1 MRVAALAVSVVLVGA
16 PANAQ
21 VSTDGSVGAAQDFGA
36 GNATIPASFGTAA
49 GGNLFHSFSQFNVNS
64 GATVT
69 FTGPGDFTNVVSRV
83 TGGSASAINGTLR
96 SEIGSQGFYLF
107 NPAGVLF
114 GQNASIDVP
123 AAFHVSDAG
132 AIFLND
138 GGHFSAASPGTDV
151 LASAAPAAFGF
162 LTAGSGGI
170 TFQNA
175 QVVNDGAMS
184 VSAAGGIVARNSLLL
199 TDGADLRLQVPAAGS
214 FFLLSDAAPVAVA
227 SAPTIDLD
235 HSQVGALDGR
245 LWIGG
250 SLLFTMTTDLFAE
263 FQQPD
268 QSPDARAGLEIAV
281 NRIDAFDTV
290 FNAVATSMALSFGSA
305 DIIDSSL
312 LNFSDQGDGKSGLTA
327 TGGILYIQGA
337 ASLAS
342 GDGSLA
348 TASASGAPGAV
359 PGAMMIDAAELYLVN
374 TAVGSRVEGQANIG
388 DLDLH
393 GDLFVIHASTVST
406 NSNGN
411 ADAGNTRLSA
421 GSLFI
426 QGGSAV
432 SADTFGSGAGGSI
445 TAESGLTVITNF
457 SSITAVTVGSGPGGT
472 VGFSGDQVYVDNGG
486 YVEVSAYSGASAGA
500 ILADVGYVEITGPN
514 GLYAGSYGGG
524 PGGVIDLSAET
535 LVINTDGRV
544 HIEAH
549 QGSSGGR
556 LAIDAATV
564 LILDG
569 GQIQAAS
576 STGGT
581 AADVNITAGQLAI
594 AGTNTGIQGQANG
607 AGAGSRMTLNV
618 GELVI
623 QDSGQ
628 IAVFAAG
635 SGDGGQLTIEA
646 GTVDLSFGGN
656 IFSGSRG
663 AGASGSVRIG
673 ADRLTIDGF
682 NPFGQGSV
690 VLGNT
695 SASARGSDVVVN
707 ADLIQLIDGGQ
718 INVQAAG
725 AGQAGSAT
733 LNGGTIQLLNGEIA
747 ATADGPGD
755 GGSVTITGDD
765 LIISGPGGRVLANV
779 FGGGRSGLL
788 TFDVATMT
796 VANGGVVEAAGLQTS
811 DGSVGIAI
819 QANSLSVQSG
829 SVIQT
834 NTEGSGKAP
843 GISITVG
850 DLAVSGLGTAIR
862 ADTSGAGD
870 GGSIAIVTETLA
882 VHDHGDISSSTFAAG
897 NGGQVSIVAQAVTL
911 TDDGAI
917 LTFTGPASSGDGGL
931 IHVEADTILVSGILP
946 GGFDSGF
953 SEFVAET
960 QGTGAGGTIELI
972 AGDVSVRDGGR
983 LISTSFASG
992 DAGNIRLTADTVT
1005 IADDFSRIIANGL
1018 GAGRSGLMEIT
1029 AGALNVRDNGIISS
1043 NTAGTA
1049 DARGIRISAASV
1061 ALANGGLIES
1071 VSDADGRAGDIAI
1084 AADTITLS
1092 GNSLLSVEAFSTGHG
1107 GNILLQV
1114 GTLTVSD
1121 GSGIAAASHSS
1132 GDGGSITITRHPTAW
1147 PVEGDTVALTGS
1159 EITSAAFDA
1168 GDAGSV
1174 TIILDGIDLADNA
1187 RIATTAAISG
1197 GGAIGISD
1205 AGFLQLAG
1213 STISSSVFDGT
1224 DNGGNIDIQS
1234 SLIVL
1239 LPGSS
1244 ITANAF
1250 RGNGGAMAIE
1260 TDGLFR
1266 TLQTLI
1272 SASSTFGI
1280 DGTINIAGPQNPE
1293 TATVVGLPSD
1303 FLAANRLLRNP
1314 CLAALL
1320 GRSDLVTGNA
1330 SQGHRL
1336 DAAPAAVFLDA
1347 IPYPSSSN
1355 AAVASERQV
1364 ALGPLAG
1371 SATGGCL

>member
-1 MRVAALAVSVVLVGA
+1 M
-16 PANAQ
+16 
-21 VSTDGSVGAAQDFGA
+21 
-36 GNATIPASFGTAA
+36 
-49 GGNLFHSFSQFNVNS
+49 
-64 GATVT
+64 
-69 FTGPGDFTNVVSRV
+69 
-83 TGGSASAINGTLR
+83 
-96 SEIGSQGFYLF
+96 SE
-107 NPAGVLF
+107 
-114 GQNASIDVP
+114 
-123 AAFHVSDAG
+123 
-132 AIFLND
+132 
-138 GGHFSAASPGTDV
+138 
-151 LASAAPAAFGF
+151 AAPY
-162 LTAGSGGI
+162 
-170 TFQNA
+170 
-175 QVVNDGAMS
+175 
-184 VSAAGGIVARNSLLL
+184 
-199 TDGADLRLQVPAAGS
+199 
-214 FFLLSDAAPVAVA
+214 AVA

-250 SLLFTMTTDLFAE
+250 NLLYTTTTDLFAE

-290 FNAVATSMALSFGSA
+290 LNAVATSMALSVDSA
-305 DIIDSSL
+305 DIVNSSVL
-312 LNFSDQGDGKSGLTA
+312 SYSDQAAGKSGLTA
-327 TGGILYIQGA
+327 VGGVLYIQGSA
-337 ASLAS
+337 GLPS

-359 PGAMMIDAAELYLVN
+359 PGLMAIDAAELYLVN
-374 TAVGSRVEGQANIG
+374 TAVGSRVEGQATIG

-406 NSNGN
+406 NSNGGQ
-411 ADAGNTRLSA
+411 DAGDIRLSA

-426 QGGSAV
+426 QGSSAV
-432 SADTFGSGAGGSI
+432 RADTFGSGAGGSI
-445 TAESGLTVITNF
+445 FADADLTVITNF
-457 SSITAVTVGSGPGGT
+457 SSITAVTVGSGPGGS
-472 VGFSGDQVYVDNGG
+472 VGFSCDQVYVENGG

-549 QGSSGGR
+549 QGSAGGR
-556 LAIDAATV
+556 LTIDAATV

-569 GQIQAAS
+569 GQIQASS
-576 STGGT
+576 STG
-581 AADVNITAGQLAI
+581 AIAPDVTIASGQLAI
-594 AGTNTGIQGQANG
+594 AGSNTGIQGQANG
-607 AGAGSRMTLNV
+607 PGAGSRMSLTV

-623 QDSGQ
+623 QDGRQ

-646 GTVDLSFGGN
+646 GMVDLSFGGN
-656 IFSGSRG
+656 IFYGSRG
-663 AGASGSVRIG
+663 SGASGSVQIDAGRV
-673 ADRLTIDGF
+673 TIDGF
-682 NPFGQGSV
+682 NPFGQGSII
-690 VLGNT
+690 LGNT

-707 ADLIQLIDGGQ
+707 ADLIQLIDGGE

-733 LNGGTIQLLNGEIA
+733 LNGGSIQLLHGEVA
-747 ATADGPGD
+747 ATATGLGD

-765 LIISGPGGRVLANV
+765 LIISGPGGRVLVNV

-796 VANGGVVEAAGLQTS
+796 VTNGGVVEAAGLQTS

-819 QANSLSVQSG
+819 QANSLSVESG

-834 NTEGSGKAP
+834 NTEGSGAAP

-862 ADTSGAGD
+862 ADTAGAGD
-870 GGSIAIVTETLA
+870 GGSIAIVSETLA
-882 VHDHGDISSSTFAAG
+882 VHNHGDISSSTFAAG
-897 NGGQVSIVAQAVTL
+897 NGGQISIAAQAVTL

-917 LTFTGPASSGDGGL
+917 LTFTAPASSGDGGL

-972 AGDVSVRDGGR
+972 AGDISVREGGR
-983 LISTSFASG
+983 LISTSFGSG
-992 DAGNIRLTADTVT
+992 DAGNVRLTADTVT
-1005 IADDFSRIIANGL
+1005 VADSLSRIIANGL
-1018 GAGRSGLMEIT
+1018 GAGRSGLLEIT
-1029 AGALNVRDNGIISS
+1029 AGALDVRDDGIVSS
-1043 NTAGTA
+1043 NTAGPA
-1049 DARGIRISAASV
+1049 DARGIRITASSV
-1061 ALANGGLIES
+1061 MLANNGLVQS
-1071 VSDADGRAGDIAI
+1071 VSNADGRAGDITI
-1084 AADTITLS
+1084 AADIVTLS
-1092 GNSLLSVEAFSTGHG
+1092 GNSLLGVEAFSSGHG

-1121 GSGIAAASHSS
+1121 GSGIAAASFGS
-1132 GDGGSITITRHPTAW
+1132 GDGGSITIDRHPTAW
-1147 PVEGDTVALTGS
+1147 PVEGDTIALARS
-1159 EITSAAFDA
+1159 EITSAAFDT
-1168 GDAGSV
+1168 GDAGRV
-1174 TIILDGIDLADNA
+1174 AIILDGIELIDEA
-1187 RIATTAAISG
+1187 RISTTAAMSG
-1197 GGAIGISD
+1197 GGAIQIRD
-1205 AGFLQLAG
+1205 AGFLQLTG
-1213 STISSSVFDGT
+1213 SAISSSVFDGA

-1250 RGNGGAMAIE
+1250 RGNGGAMTIE

-1293 TATVVGLPSD
+1293 TASVVGLPSD

-1355 AAVASERQV
+1355 AAVASEHQV
-1364 ALGPLAG
+1364 ALGPMAG
-1371 SATGGCL
+1371 GATGGCL